1 MLTNLDWIKEGS
13 PFPPKAER
21 ARLCTYADNEKL
33 FNGEHADVFRN
44 DFARIE
50 HHLKKQ
56 QHLSPMAA
64 FNYPRLLSTKTADF
78 VCGEAVIVEAGND
91 TDSLNKVLS
100 NAGFDQLLYEA
111 MMDVSRFGNA
121 PIKIMNSRVSLVS
134 PDCWF
139 PIVDATDLKHITQ
152 HVVAFPTEPNKDG
165 DFTKIYVEIHS
176 VGSVEVRRYNLK
188 TGSSK
193 DMMFGSFIES
203 EGKVD
208 TGMDDFGVIVLRNL
222 SHSKSVFGMDDY
234 GAITPIIK
242 NLMWRVHCMNQILDK
257 FSEPSLSGPASALSL
272 DERTG
277 MYYLDLANY
286 FTRTD
291 KDDPNVEYLTWDG
304 NLESGFKEIEM
315 LLDQLYI
322 LSEMGASF
330 MDAEKTGQVQSG
342 TALKLRMTSP
352 RIKAQRIANINAQA
366 VKQII
371 SAIAAINNMH
381 VDTAD
386 IALSWNDGLP
396 NDPKEDIEIL
406 LAANGGLPVE
416 SQQSGIKQWNGVDD
430 DDAAKIQRQILADQA
445 MSNPY
450 MTGGGVY
457 DTERKVRE
465 EVPAAD

>member
-13 PFPPKAER
+13 PFPPKAEH
-21 ARLCTYADNEKL
+21 ARLRTYADNEKL
-33 FNGEHADVFRN
+33 FNGDHADVFRS
-44 DFARIE
+44 DFTSIE
-50 HHLKKQ
+50 DRLKKH
-56 QHLSPMAA
+56 QHIDPISA

-91 TDSLNKVLS
+91 TDGLNKVLS

-121 PIKIMNSRVSLVS
+121 PIKIMNNRVSLVS

-152 HVVAFPTEPNKDG
+152 HVIAFPTKPDEEG
-165 DFTKIYVEIHS
+165 VFHEIRVEIHS
-176 VGSVEVRRYNLK
+176 PGSVEVRQYNLES
-188 TGSSK
+188 GSSRDVK
-193 DMMFGSFIES
+193 FGGLISAES
-203 EGKVD
+203 
-208 TGMDDFGVIVLRNL
+208 TGNTGVDDFAVIVLSNL
-222 SHSKSVFGMDDY
+222 SHSKSVFGLDDY
-234 GAITPIIK
+234 GAIAPIVK
-242 NLMWRVHCMNQILDK
+242 NLMWRVHCINKVLDK
-257 FSEPSLSGPASALSL
+257 HSEPSLSGPESAMRY
-272 DERTG
+272 DEATG
-277 MYYLDLANY
+277 MRYLDLHNY
-286 FTRTD
+286 FMRNS
-291 KDDPNVEYLTWDG
+291 KDEPGVEYLTWDG
-304 NLESGFKEIEM
+304 SLESSFREIEM

-366 VKQII
+366 VKQVI
-371 SAIAAINNMH
+371 SAIAAINNIH
-381 VDTAD
+381 VDAAE

-430 DDAAKIQRQILADQA
+430 NEAAKIQRLILADQA

-450 MTGGGVY
+450 MTGGGIN

-465 EVPAAD
+465 EVPTAD